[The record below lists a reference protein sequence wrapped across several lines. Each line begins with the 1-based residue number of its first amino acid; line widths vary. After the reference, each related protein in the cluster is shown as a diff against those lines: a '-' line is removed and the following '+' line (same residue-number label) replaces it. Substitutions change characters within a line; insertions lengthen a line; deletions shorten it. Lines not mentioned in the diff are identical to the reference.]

1 MYRRATEST
10 WPPSIS
16 NILCFKAQEGSL
28 LVCPVAILL
37 MELGIKVCCDHA
49 CACQRFESCDR
60 VEREY
65 SAFLGELMN
74 RLRIEERRQHVRFE
88 LDQG

>member
-1 MYRRATEST
+1 
-10 WPPSIS
+10 
-16 NILCFKAQEGSL
+16 
-28 LVCPVAILL
+28 
-37 MELGIKVCCDHA
+37 MELGIKVFCDHA